1 MSSTRK
7 TASDGGCHLR
17 LCQQGEAK
25 DAEALSER
33 ERTGSLRGRKRSGR
47 ARNTSS
53 LGSEAGGGSK
63 VVLRRQTRNTQSL
76 VSAPSPGKYC
86 DIGGQ
91 EALKT
96 SWLWRKY
103 CEATSAVIR

>member
-1 MSSTRK
+1 MSTTRK

-25 DAEALSER
+25 DSEALTER

-53 LGSEAGGGSK
+53 LGSGASESK
-63 VVLRRQTRNTQSL
+63 VVLRRQARHTQSL
-76 VSAPSPGKYC
+76 VSTPSSGEC
-86 DIGGQ
+86 
-91 EALKT
+91 
-96 SWLWRKY
+96 
-103 CEATSAVIR
+103 